1 MPKRSVFAR
10 TLRVRMT
17 DAERALWFQLRAKR
31 LQDWKFRRQQ
41 PIGKYIVDF
50 VCFEAKLVVELD
62 GGQHAEQADADAR
75 RTAWLESQ
83 DFRVLRFWDDAVL
96 KETDA
101 VLGEILRNL
110 PLSPTPLPQGERG
123 STT

>member
-50 VCFEAKLVVELD
+50 VCFEAKLVVKLD

>member
-1 MPKRSVFAR
+1 
-10 TLRVRMT
+10 MT

>member
-62 GGQHAEQADADAR
+62 GGQPAEQADADAR

-101 VLGEILRNL
+101 VLG
-110 PLSPTPLPQGERG
+110 
-123 STT
+123 